1 VAEALADHT
10 WVSDIRAAL
19 SQNCLMEYLELW
31 DTLSEF
37 HLKNSDGIHLW
48 KFKRSGIFFLQDQ
61 PTELSLLEPCSLSL
75 GKDCGRLGLLAY
87 ARSFCGLLSAIVVGQ
102 LIDYKEGDFR
112 TQFTAPFAT
121 KRMKP
126 PNICSPLVSSP
137 GNYGSTSC
145 SL

>member
-1 VAEALADHT
+1 MAYIYG
-10 WVSDIRAAL
+10 S
-19 SQNCLMEYLELW
+19 
-31 DTLSEF
+31 
-37 HLKNSDGIHLW
+37 LKGQV
-48 KFKRSGIFFLQDQ
+48 FFSLQDQ
-61 PTELSLLEPCSLSL
+61 PTELSLSELCSLSL
-75 GKDCGRLGLLAY
+75 GKDCGRLGLLTY

-126 PNICSPLVSSP
+126 PNICSPLVSLP